1 MDKENID
8 FTIGEHHYQIL
19 TDPFGPDVLII
30 DEVGYDL
37 EPEVPELY
45 ALVREVARLR
55 KEA

>member
-30 DEVGYDL
+30 DDVDL